1 MKRVLLCALAALT
14 AASGNLPAQSL
25 PGGTVGNQ
33 ATFGRAVGIASG
45 DVLVG
50 EPNNATKSGLVY
62 VYRKAAGKWAEVTAL
77 SARDAKP
84 SDGFGNT
91 LDISGN
97 LMIVGAARAD
107 DNKGAAY
114 VFQRDTR
121 GAWTE
126 IGKLSANDGVAN
138 EGFTSALAISGDL
151 AVVAAPTQNKQ
162 TGAVYVYRRTDTSWA
177 QEAKLLAPEAK
188 EQGFFGQ
195 AVAIVGDRILV
206 GEPGRDERTG
216 AAHVF
221 ARQGDN
227 WTAVARL
234 SASNL
239 QKNDRFG
246 APIAVDGNRV
256 FVGALTQNNQM
267 GSVFVFQRDAQGE
280 MRETSRLFAYEARPG
295 EQFGTAIA
303 ATGSNIFVGVPRTRG
318 ARGAVYH
325 IWRNDADTLGGS
337 VNRITMPGAQSP
349 DFFGS
354 AVAASGN
361 LAVFAASNDD
371 NGLGTVFMYE
381 FANGK
386 WTLSAPVM
394 RPDERIASV
403 VGKKVE
409 CATGKAANF
418 DCSNVDLMSY
428 LSVPE
433 MGGGRG
439 VQLNDIW
446 GWTDPE
452 TGKEWALVGRTDGTS
467 FVDISNPEK
476 PRYAGD
482 MPMTKGAN
490 AAAWRDIK
498 VYKNHAY
505 VVADGSGA
513 HGIQVFDLTRL
524 RKVTTP
530 QTFEPDLTYRNVNS
544 VHNIVINE
552 ETGYAYAVG
561 ASSGGE
567 TCGGGLH
574 MVDIREPKKPTFAGC
589 FADPQTGRASTG
601 YSHDA
606 QCVIYK
612 GPDEQYRGKEICL
625 GSNETMLSIAD
636 VSDKKAPK
644 AISRASYPNV
654 GYSHQGW
661 FDEEQRYFYMDD
673 ELDELAGSVPQT
685 RTIVWD
691 LNDLDDPQVAAEYLS
706 PTSASD
712 HNLYIKGDTMYQSH
726 YRAGLRVVDIS
737 NRTKP
742 VEVGFFDTVP
752 YGGNTPGFGGSWSNY
767 PYFKSGNLV
776 VTSGNEGLFVVRK
789 RNTNKPVL

>member
-1 MKRVLLCALAALT
+1 MNRVIVCLAASLLAGSN
-14 AASGNLPAQSL
+14 AAAQSM
-25 PGGTVGNQ
+25 PGGTTANQ
-33 ATFGRAVGIASG
+33 ASFGRALGIVSG

-50 EPNNATKSGLVY
+50 EPNNSQKSGLVF
-62 VYRKAAGKWAEVTAL
+62 VYRKSAGKWAEATAL
-77 SARDAKP
+77 SASDAADA
-84 SDGFGNT
+84 DGFGNT
-91 LDISGN
+91 IATAGN
-97 LMIVGAARAD
+97 LMLVAASRANQNHGA
-107 DNKGAAY
+107 GY
-114 VFQRDTR
+114 VFQRDAR
-121 GAWTE
+121 GNWTQVARLTASDGAPAE
-126 IGKLSANDGVAN
+126 SFGSAV
-138 EGFTSALAISGDL
+138 AISGDL
-151 AVVAAPTQNKQ
+151 AVIGAPAQNQ
-162 TGAVYVYRRTDTSWA
+162 QSGAVYLYRRSGNGWA
-177 QEAKLLAPEAK
+177 QEAKLLSPEAK
-188 EQGFFGQ
+188 EQQLFGQ
-195 AVAIVGDRILV
+195 GVAIMGDRVLI
-206 GEPGRDERTG
+206 GEPGFNERTG
-216 AAHVF
+216 AVHVF
-221 ARQGDN
+221 AREAGS
-227 WTAVARL
+227 WKAVATP
-234 SASNL
+234 AANGL

-246 APIAVDGNRV
+246 SPITVDGNKA
-256 FVGALTQNNQM
+256 FVGATYQANQM
-267 GSVFVFQRDAQGE
+267 GSVYVFARDAQGE
-280 MRETSRLFAYEARPG
+280 LRESYRLFAYEARPS
-295 EQFGTAIA
+295 EQFGSAIA
-303 ATGSNIFVGVPRTRG
+303 ADGDNTWIGVPRTRG

-325 IWRNDADTLGGS
+325 FWRNAADTLAGAA
-337 VNRITMPGAQSP
+337 NRIVMPAGQSP

-361 LAVFAASNDD
+361 LAAFAASNDD
-371 NGLGTVFMYE
+371 NGLGSVFVYE
-381 FANGK
+381 LVSGK
-386 WTLSAPVM
+386 WTLSTAVA

-403 VGKKVE
+403 TGKKVD
-409 CATGKAANF
+409 CAEGKAAGF
-418 DCSNVDLMSY
+418 ECSNIELMSY

-446 GWTDPE
+446 GWTDPQ
-452 TGKEWALVGRTDGTS
+452 TGKEWAIVGRTDGTS
-467 FVDISNPEK
+467 FVDITNPEK

-482 MPMTKGAN
+482 LPMTKGAN

-498 VYKNHAY
+498 VYKDHAY
-505 VVADGSGA
+505 IVADGSGA

-524 RKVTTP
+524 RKVTAP

-561 ASSGGE
+561 AGSGGE

-589 FADPQTGRASTG
+589 FADPQTGRANTG

-612 GPDEQYRGKEICL
+612 GPDEQYQGREICL

-636 VSDKKAPK
+636 VTDKKAPR

-661 FDEEQRYFYMDD
+661 FDEDQKFFYMDD
-673 ELDELAGSVPQT
+673 ELDELAGTVKNT

-691 LNDLDDPQVAAEYLS
+691 LTDLDDPQVAAEYLS

-742 VEVGFFDTVP
+742 VEVGFLDTVP
-752 YGGNTPGFGGSWSNY
+752 YSTNTPGFGGSWSNY

-776 VTSGNEGLFVVRK
+776 VTSGNEGLFVVRNK
-789 RNTNKPVL
+789 NTNKPVL